1 MRFCLTI
8 LAAFLILCGAARAE
22 NLDPD
27 ATILQMENLQR
38 LTLAADCLRPIPGEV
53 GPEQL
58 TRVEVLDPQVKVF
71 NGHTAIVTGTWEIEA
86 MQDGCSVQT
95 SRRFTHLWVQ
105 VDGEWRL
112 ISHHLA
118 MD

>member
-1 MRFCLTI
+1 MRWYLTI
-8 LAAFLILCGAARAE
+8 LAAFMILCGAARAE
-22 NLDPD
+22 TPGPET
-27 ATILQMENLQR
+27 TILQMENQQR
-38 LTLAADCLRPIPGEV
+38 LTLAAGCLESDRWEAAPGQV
-53 GPEQL
+53 

-71 NGHTAIVTGTWEIEA
+71 NGHTAIVTGTWQVEA
-86 MQDGCSVQT
+86 LQDGLSVQS

-112 ISHHLA
+112 VSHHLA